1 MTVEK
6 SRRTVLVFTTLV
18 LGAILLGAPAAFA
31 ATPRHILAEPQVRSH
46 AQVHRMDSTST
57 RHAYGT
63 QPQTHVDDPLSSL
76 ILG

>member
-18 LGAILLGAPAAFA
+18 LGAIVLAAPAAFA
-31 ATPRHILAEPQVRSH
+31 ATPRHILAESQVRSH
-46 AQVHRMDSTST
+46 AQVHRMDSTS
-57 RHAYGT
+57 RWHAYGT